1 MKVRD
6 EAKEEEGRARTTEV
20 INCQANSVENLL
32 PTVLQ
37 LLNTHIHLYN
47 ESL

>member
-1 MKVRD
+1 VKVGD
-6 EAKEEEGRARTTEV
+6 ETKEEEGRARATEV
-20 INCQANSVENLL
+20 INCQANSVETLL

-37 LLNTHIHLYN
+37 LLITHIHSYN